1 MAEQRALVL
10 IDGQIQELPIGD
22 TLAGVQGVAGSTMV
36 QTEITATAYSTVNGD
51 FSGNIIRR
59 MNNGSAQTITIEPSM
74 TGGQPV
80 TFIRVGAGAVT
91 FAAGSGVTIHSAGGN
106 LSIADQYGSATLVP
120 DATTANTYYLI
131 GNLTT

>member
-10 IDGQIQELPIGD
+10 INGQIQELPIGD
-22 TLAGVQGVAGSTMV
+22 TLVGTDSDSTMV
-36 QTEITATAYSTVNGD
+36 QTEITDIAYSTVNGD
-51 FSGNIIRR
+51 FSGNVIRR

-80 TFIRVGAGAVT
+80 TFIRVGTGTVSFSAGA
-91 FAAGSGVTIHSAGGN
+91 GVTILSAGGN
-106 LSIADQYGSATLVP
+106 LSIADRYGSATVVP

>member
-22 TLAGVQGVAGSTMV
+22 TLAGAGSESTMI
-36 QTEITATAYSTVNGD
+36 QTEITDVAYSTVNAD
-51 FSGNIIRR
+51 FSGNVIRR
-59 MNNGSAQTITIEPSM
+59 MNNAATQTITIEPSM

-80 TFIRVGAGAVT
+80 TFIRVGAGAVSFT
-91 FAAGSGVTIHSAGGN
+91 AGSGVIILSAGGN
-106 LSIADQYGSATLVP
+106 LSIADRYGSATVVP
-120 DATTANTYYLI
+120 DATTADTYYLI